1 MNEELIEK
9 VNNYL
14 TKQFICELGY
24 LPEDECETEAKYL
37 ITLISAEA
45 YEKGYNTAVEHC
57 AESIAEARKQER
69 ELLQKA
75 VKLIKIWHNGEAVMK
90 LGREKAAYMWNIYYN
105 NAPEMKEI
113 RQALKEGGKEAE

>member
-14 TKQFICELGY
+14 TKQFICEPSY

-45 YEKGYNTAVEHC
+45 
-57 AESIAEARKQER
+57 RKQER
-69 ELLQKA
+69 ERI
-75 VKLIKIWHNGEAVMK
+75 IKDVHSIEFESDSVTDFLNK
-90 LGREKAAYMWNIYYN
+90 TLYYL
-105 NAPEMKEI
+105 K
-113 RQALKEGGKEAE
+113 ALKEGGKEVSNG